1 MSNFFKQ
8 AQDNANGL
16 SKQLLGPGY
25 DYKGKI
31 KTTREL
37 GMSGTGTLPALEAD
51 VRGLIGYVKVL
62 TVGGGSASRVN
73 GPLGNK
79 FFLKTGGLCKDV
91 KTKKEVPRYLYINNV
106 PNPPFNGLIKG
117 TTTGVNSINPFKL
130 MGAFSSTKMPDCRK
144 VTMDVIDHNNRK
156 TRETNYVTLN
166 DIKYM
171 REGFENNETC
181 DGSVEKDTADVFFP
195 DDIPIQFYYAC
206 LSVFSIYIVYRLIQ
220 K

>member
-16 SKQLLGPGY
+16 SKQLLGPDY
-25 DYKGKI
+25 DYKAKI
-31 KTTREL
+31 KSAKDL
-37 GMSGTGTLPALEAD
+37 GMSGKGDLPTLEKD
-51 VRGLIGYVKVL
+51 VKGLIGYVQLL

-106 PNPPFNGLIKG
+106 PNPPFPGLIKG

-130 MGAFSSTKMPDCRK
+130 MGAFSNTKMPECRK
-144 VTMDVIDHNNRK
+144 VTMDVIDHNNRR
-156 TRETNYVTLN
+156 TRETHYVTLN

-171 REGFENNETC
+171 REGFENNKQG
-181 DGSVEKDTADVFFP
+181 DDSVEKGTTDVFFP
-195 DDIPIQFYYAC
+195 DDVPIQFYYAC